1 MNRISRF
8 LLRPLAYSVLGLSLL
23 LGATSCTTAARV
35 GVTSDYDHS
44 VNFRAYRT
52 WAWYPQQPTDTEGG
66 PAQGYESFLDK
77 RIRSAV
83 EQQLGVKGM
92 TMVEATA
99 TPDVYVAYSARVEDK
114 QRAVGSPY
122 GPYGNPYYGYG
133 YGYGSLYNRG
143 YVTEY
148 KAGTL
153 ILDFVDA
160 SRKELAWRGQ
170 GQAQVDNQT
179 ISEVEVQRIVTS
191 ILGNYPPQDGRP
203 TSPQAYRE

>member
-8 LLRPLAYSVLGLSLL
+8 LLRPLTYSVLGLSLM
-23 LGATSCTTAARV
+23 LGASSCASTARV

-52 WAWYPQQPTDTEGG
+52 WAWYPQQRPDTEGG

-77 RIRSAV
+77 RIRTAV
-83 EQQLGVKGM
+83 EQQLGQKGL
-92 TMVEATA
+92 TMVEASA
-99 TPDVYVAYSARVEDK
+99 NPDVYVAYSARVEDK
-114 QRAVGSPY
+114 QRAVASPY
-122 GPYGNPYYGYG
+122 GPYGYPYYGYG

-160 SRKELAWRGQ
+160 NRKELAWRGQ

-179 ISEVEVQRIVTS
+179 ISEAEVQRIVTS

-203 TSPQAYRE
+203 TSSQAYRQ

>member
-8 LLRPLAYSVLGLSLL
+8 LFRSLAYSVLGLGLL
-23 LGATSCTTAARV
+23 LGVTSCATTARV
-35 GVTSDYDHS
+35 GVTSDFDHS

-52 WAWYPQQPTDTEGG
+52 WAWYPQQRNDTEGG
-66 PAQGYESFLDK
+66 PAQGYESFLDR
-77 RIRSAV
+77 RIRKAV
-83 EQQLGVKGM
+83 EQQLGLKGM
-92 TMVEATA
+92 TMVEASA

-114 QRAVGSPY
+114 QRTNVNPA
-122 GPYGNPYYGYG
+122 GPYGYPYYGYG

-143 YVTEY
+143 YTTEY

-160 SRKELAWRGQ
+160 TRKELSWRGQ

-191 ILGNYPPQDGRP
+191 ILDNYPPQDGQP
-203 TSPQAYRE
+203 TRSQAVR

>member
-8 LLRPLAYSVLGLSLL
+8 LLRPLAYSLMGLGLL
-23 LGATSCTTAARV
+23 LGTAGCASTSRV
-35 GVTSDYDHS
+35 GVTSDFDHS

-52 WAWYPQQPTDTEGG
+52 WAWYPQQPQDTEGG
-66 PAQGYESFLDK
+66 PAQGYESFLDR
-77 RIRSAV
+77 RIRKAV
-83 EQQLGVKGM
+83 EMQLSQKGM
-92 TMVEATA
+92 TMVEPSAN
-99 TPDVYVAYSARVEDK
+99 PDVFVAYSARVEDK
-114 QRAVGSPY
+114 QRATASPY
-122 GPYGNPYYGYG
+122 GPYGYPYYGYG

-143 YVTEY
+143 YVTDY

-179 ISEVEVQRIVTS
+179 ISEAEVQRIVTS
-191 ILGNYPPQDGRP
+191 ILGNYPPQDNPSNR
-203 TSPQAYRE
+203 SQALR

>member
-1 MNRISRF
+1 MNSISRF
-8 LLRPLAYSVLGLSLL
+8 LLRPLTYGALGLGLL
-23 LGATSCTTAARV
+23 LGVTSCTTAARV

-52 WAWYPQQPTDTEGG
+52 WAWYPQQRADTEGG

-77 RIRSAV
+77 RIRTAV
-83 EQQLGVKGM
+83 EQQLGAKGL
-92 TMVEATA
+92 TLVEASA

-114 QRAVGSPY
+114 QRAVNSPY
-122 GPYGNPYYGYG
+122 GPYGYPYYGYG
-133 YGYGSLYNRG
+133 YGYGMFNNRG
-143 YVTEY
+143 YVSQY

-179 ISEVEVQRIVTS
+179 ISEAEVQRIVTS

-203 TSPQAYRE
+203 ASPQAYRE